1 MLLKTNMAKGVFKR
15 LEKMQLQW
23 NCDEHTAEYHVS
35 YSNEIKLKGLYPASV
50 HLYALRNDTNNRM
63 FAFVLV
69 RNRTGRILPISE
81 FYYDNSA
88 NRTSRIDISRIF
100 FDMLHG
106 TDHRNVSY

>member
-1 MLLKTNMAKGVFKR
+1 MLLTRSMAKGVFKR

-50 HLYALRNDTNNRM
+50 HLYALRNNVTDRM

-81 FYYDNSA
+81 FYYDNSS

-100 FDMLHG
+100 FGMLHG
-106 TDHRNVSY
+106 TDHCRVNF